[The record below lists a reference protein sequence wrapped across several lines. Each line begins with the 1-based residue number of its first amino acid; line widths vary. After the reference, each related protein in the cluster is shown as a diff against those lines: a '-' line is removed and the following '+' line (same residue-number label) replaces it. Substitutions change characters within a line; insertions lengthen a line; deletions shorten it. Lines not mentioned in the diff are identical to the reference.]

1 MYARLNNW
9 AFSQKKLLKE
19 ICRSCVIYILVKHKH
34 TKFDPEFL
42 LNLTFYI
49 LTHVGPFLVGMASLR
64 IFFVTIFRYNFSL
77 QFFARKISHRFL
89 MSESSVGRRR
99 RTLPTTRRIFLD
111 GYFYRCIF

>member
-49 LTHVGPFLVGMASLR
+49 LTHVGPFLVGIASLR
-64 IFFVTIFRYNFSL
+64 IFFLSQFFATIFRYNFSL
-77 QFFARKISHRFL
+77 ERFH
-89 MSESSVGRRR
+89 
-99 RTLPTTRRIFLD
+99 IDF
-111 GYFYRCIF
+111 

>member
-49 LTHVGPFLVGMASLR
+49 LTRVGPFLVGIASLR
-64 IFFVTIFRYNFSL
+64 IFFCHNFSL
-77 QFFARKISHRFL
+77 QFFA
-89 MSESSVGRRR
+89 
-99 RTLPTTRRIFLD
+99 TIF
-111 GYFYRCIF
+111 R

>member
-49 LTHVGPFLVGMASLR
+49 LTHVGPFLVGIASLR

-77 QFFARKISHRFL
+77 ERFH
-89 MSESSVGRRR
+89 
-99 RTLPTTRRIFLD
+99 IDF
-111 GYFYRCIF
+111 